1 MRFTKIPLIATLM
14 AVALSLL
21 IVLPTLAQT
30 PTPTDIT
37 DGKGENGALTVG
49 VFENIADAQLVK
61 LRSASGLPGGQAD
74 AYVPVEGTPSTSLVS
89 TAGQQGTGDAAYLAD
104 RRVSPQDTF
113 FRNTLYVSN
122 QLAAYNTVLI
132 SVARDEAVTE
142 TCNAAVA
149 TTDAVEE
156 ATAMA
161 MATVRNNRSG
171 KTLNIQLVSTIAGG
185 TDSLNPAE
193 DGDAAAGDYAQA
205 LFKVVSRDATDSAG
219 NAIPE
224 SPTDRSGPTW
234 CADITFQ
241 TDSDNDGTNDA
252 DPLETVAT
260 TAVDTAA
267 NIDATVTPAGS
278 QQEIATIHARHGDR
292 ITVTAGGRS
301 VDLVVDGDGPDFS
314 TITPEDND
322 VAESR
327 DTVFSF
333 EVRDDESG
341 LRHDGESVTSNDG
354 DPEHVNADEDQ
365 TLHEEPLS
373 VRRGGTLSTNGASA
387 DIKVNVLENPLN
399 ADTSAPTAADDISAS
414 GEWSMAGSR
423 PGVAYAFR
431 ASGSHLDDAS
441 YLYQLTAR
449 DRAGNMTTTDAVPD
463 SSIND
468 DDEPY
473 VFRVDDVDPELTV
486 ARTGISWDSE
496 DNEETVDRNY
506 IALEF
511 RGDPIGDVN
520 LDSITVVGHTVVDY
534 IRPAAAPVINR
545 GDALELSASNASVD
559 NPDGDGAEGS
569 ADPGTPTRPDDS
581 SIDAADQIP
590 TSATATTFDTT
601 FIDDTTSDPLPLRP
615 ADGDN
620 DGSPDFNTVP
630 SECNT
635 EDPLTT
641 YTEAQCAASRAWVQY
656 EADLSEKRVYDDA
669 LMRYQAKTQFD
680 RENPGTDIE
689 GKPIRDPR
697 SFVYLELSEDLASDE
712 KPSVLLVSGAVLDLA
727 GNGNASATLTNVQDW
742 IAPKITVTV
751 TGTAGDR
758 PVANDDGGFTLDVRA
773 DEDLRRRPNV
783 FFVSIDATK
792 TDATA
797 TADAKYSYSVASFED
812 VGSLTLQQ
820 DEAHWAKTY
829 KVDGDLDDFD
839 DGLIGVVLVAQDEDA
854 NLSSTAGWSPKTHRR
869 VSGSTEPGPA
879 VGDSLNLEKMDD
891 GGLLAEID
899 TSLMEAAGSVTPKS
913 DDDGAETESASPFI
927 KLAFGR
933 EAMEYP
939 LNEAGDAFSDQY
951 EKRYRDSHAQVV
963 ITELELN
970 NANVMDRLNRIN
982 ASEFS
987 VINRDLAVGDYTVT
1001 YTAEDD
1007 AGNEVEGEFDFEVKE
1022 RQPYEIGVKPGWNL
1036 ISLPATPVDP
1046 AIDAVLANN
1055 QYISPVLGYQEGDW
1069 ITAVNDDGTWRGRL
1083 TEVVGGYGYW
1093 VHARTFESIETML
1106 SEVDPAGTLPTVPV
1120 TAGWNLLGVLDI
1132 FQNDEGDAPG
1142 EAGGNGD
1149 EADNYFGSI
1158 PWRVAYSY
1166 DTAASLWEKVTEGV
1180 GETGGEIANGKG
1192 YWVWSPEP
1200 STLVP

>member
-21 IVLPTLAQT
+21 IVLPGLAQT
-30 PTPTDIT
+30 TVTDIT
-37 DGKGENGALTVG
+37 DGKGENGPLTVG
-49 VFENIADAQLVK
+49 VFDDIADAQVNRLVE
-61 LRSASGLPGGQAD
+61 ATTITGANGQAGV
-74 AYVPVEGTPSTSLVS
+74 YVPNPATPTHLVGTE
-89 TAGQQGTGDAAYLAD
+89 GQQGGNGTVAFFTNPQ
-104 RRVSPQDTF
+104 VSPQDTF

-122 QLAAYNTVLI
+122 AVDAYNTVLI
-132 SVARDEAVTE
+132 NVTTDPAVTA
-142 TCNAAVA
+142 TCMTEVD
-149 TTDAVEE
+149 TTDALE
-156 ATAMA
+156 AANANVT
-161 MATVRNNRSG
+161 ATVKNNRSG
-171 KTLNIQLVSTIAGG
+171 KTLNLEMVADG
-185 TDSLNPAE
+185 TD
-193 DGDAAAGDYAQA
+193 DFQA
-205 LFKVVSRDATDSAG
+205 FFKVVHRDAVDA
-219 NAIPE
+219 NRDAIPE
-224 SPTDRSGPTW
+224 SPTVGSGPTW
-234 CADITFQ
+234 CADITPEDT
-241 TDSDNDGTNDA
+241 TDDGVDNPT
-252 DPLETVAT
+252 PRETMAT
-260 TAVDTAA
+260 SAVDTAA
-267 NIDATVTPAGS
+267 DVDDTQTTPL
-278 QQEIATIHARHGDR
+278 QQEIATIYARHGDR

-327 DTVFSF
+327 DTMFSF

-341 LRHDGESVTSNDG
+341 LRHDGESITSPDG
-354 DPEHVNADEDQ
+354 DLEHVNADEDQ
-365 TLHEEPLS
+365 ILHEEPLS

-399 ADTSAPTAADDISAS
+399 VDTSAPTADDDISAS
-414 GEWSMAGSR
+414 GTWSMAASR
-423 PGVAYAFR
+423 PGVAYSFR

-441 YLYQLTAR
+441 YLYQLTAK
-449 DRAGNMTTTDAVPD
+449 DRAGNTTVTDAVPD
-463 SSIND
+463 SSINTA
-468 DDEPY
+468 DEPY

-511 RGDPIGDVN
+511 RGDPIDDVN
-520 LDSITVVGHTVVDY
+520 LDSITVVGHTVVGY
-534 IRPAAAPVINR
+534 IRPTAAPAINR
-545 GDALELSASNASVD
+545 GDMLEPAASKTAAD
-559 NPDGDGAEGS
+559 DPDDGQAEGTN
-569 ADPGTPTRPDDS
+569 DPGD
-581 SIDAADQIP
+581 
-590 TSATATTFDTT
+590 ATAPNADSIATENQIQRTDIGTTITFDFT
-601 FIDDTTSDPLPLRP
+601 FIDSDPPLLEP
-615 ADGDN
+615 ADG
-620 DGSPDFNTVP
+620 FNELTAAQATVCENPRDADSTATPPVDATDP
-630 SECNT
+630 SKTECDAFT
-635 EDPLTT
+635 
-641 YTEAQCAASRAWVQY
+641 AWSNY
-656 EADLSEKRVYDDA
+656 EKALSAKRVYDSELA
-669 LMRYQAKTQFD
+669 AFRKLTQFD

-689 GKPIRDPR
+689 GNPIRDPR

-783 FFVSIDATK
+783 FFVSISATK

-797 TADAKYSYSVASFED
+797 TADAKYSYSVASVED

-854 NLSSTAGWSPKTHRR
+854 NLSSTAGWSPSTHRR
-869 VSGSTEPGPA
+869 VSGSTEPGPV
-879 VGDSLNLEKMDD
+879 VGNSLNLEKMDD
-891 GGLLAEID
+891 AGLLAEID

-913 DDDGAETESASPFI
+913 DDDGTETESASPFI

-939 LNEAGDAFSDQY
+939 LNADGDNFDSQY

-970 NANVMDRLNRIN
+970 GDNVMDRLNRIN

-1007 AGNEVEGEFDFEVKE
+1007 AGNEFEGEFDFEVKE
-1022 RQPYEIGVKPGWNL
+1022 RQPYTIRVKPGWNL
-1036 ISLPATPVDP
+1036 VSLPATPLESGISD
-1046 AIDAVLANN
+1046 VLANN
-1055 QYISPVLGYQEGDW
+1055 QYISPVLGYQQGDW

-1083 TEVVGGYGYW
+1083 TEIVGGYGYW

-1142 EAGGNGD
+1142 EAGSNGD

-1180 GETGGEIANGKG
+1180 GETGGEIANGRG